1 MVPGSAKVGRCTELF
16 LRRWRMEGVVVQ
28 FVDFGNMET
37 KEAFPR
43 RLEPPQQLLS
53 LLMSRLTWRKLRII
67 EPLLKTC

>member
-1 MVPGSAKVGRCTELF
+1 
-16 LRRWRMEGVVVQ
+16 MEGVVVQ